1 MTMELDSKLLCLIRH
16 GQGKHNPRAD
26 PRFLYHLAMVRDPEL
41 TALGERQAKALRARL
56 RAEGHS
62 FDAIVVSPLSRAI
75 QTCDLLFGSGP
86 APIRLCPLLTE
97 RCCSGADVGT
107 PKSELRER
115 RPECSAWEGW
125 DDADFGEQWWPT
137 RTLSQAEYWPHA
149 RVQRLKDWLLARPGA
164 RLIRTPRGLRR
175 VRTGYAYRPPAL
187 GTYRRRRAACPQ
199 GATYR
204 TYWVRVPSVRT
215 AHRGAPGR
223 SYWLVITA
231 GPERRLAL
239 VGHKGL
245 MQCLT
250 AGADLPS
257 GHRLGNCEAFWVRL
271 HADGRVCPLYATSS
285 HPAIK

>member
-1 MTMELDSKLLCLIRH
+1 MELDSKLLCLIRH

-26 PRFLYHLAMVRDPEL
+26 LRFLYHLAMVRDPEL

-75 QTCDLLFGSGP
+75 QTCDLLFGGGP

-137 RTLSQAEYWPHA
+137 RTLSQAEYWPLA
-149 RVQRLKDWLLARPGA
+149 RVQRLKDWLLARPDA
-164 RLIRTPRGLRR
+164 RLTRTPRGLRR

-199 GATYR
+199 GPAHC
-204 TYWVRVPSVRT
+204 TYWVRAPASGVLYLPRSVVIT
-215 AHRGAPGR
+215 PGR
-223 SYWLVITA
+223 
-231 GPERRLAL
+231 GG
-239 VGHKGL
+239 VGWRG
-245 MQCLT
+245 
-250 AGADLPS
+250 
-257 GHRLGNCEAFWVRL
+257 
-271 HADGRVCPLYATSS
+271 
-285 HPAIK
+285 